1 MHRKKL
7 YSETLDTKIRM
18 WVTTR
23 ALKNINKKGG
33 LDEYLLNTKPKQID
47 SKFGMILR
55 DIIQTKQENP
65 H

>member
-1 MHRKKL
+1 
-7 YSETLDTKIRM
+7 M